1 VIFFIYRP
9 IRNKPPYQYED
20 NYSPFIVDIVLPE
33 EVTVKHLSE
42 MYERFFEDELFSG
55 KYHSFME
62 VHFEEK
68 IKEKDLAFVY
78 QMVGELISRLNR
90 YTAEEFKRDK
100 DKEEYRYRG
109 DWDLKNI

>member
-1 VIFFIYRP
+1 M
-9 IRNKPPYQYED
+9 
-20 NYSPFIVDIVLPE
+20 
-33 EVTVKHLSE
+33 KHLSE
-42 MYERFFEDELFSG
+42 MYESFFEDELFSG